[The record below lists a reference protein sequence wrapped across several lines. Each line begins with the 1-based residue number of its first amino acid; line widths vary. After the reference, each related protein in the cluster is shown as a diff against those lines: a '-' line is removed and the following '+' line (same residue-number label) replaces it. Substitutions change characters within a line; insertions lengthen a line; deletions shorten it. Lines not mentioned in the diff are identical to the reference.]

1 MKIKNYTQLERRVRV
16 LEKLAYKRYYEDSS
30 NFDDELDSE
39 ADKILANYKSFDDD
53 LQDEVDSA
61 VKSKKYKRFKYN
73 TIEEWL
79 TDGLFN
85 GKIDKRNHVT
95 LYKALDMVEDTLSKL
110 GISGS
115 KFGINKTVELQNII
129 EEISNLS
136 SIRANYVLVKALK
149 SKKDELQH
157 DIDRCH
163 YDFSVNIDNLCKY
176 IKSLVNLD
184 IHEVI
189 CKQNRKNGFAEIQIV
204 NRKNKNVYLK
214 YHILLNTGNQFKED
228 YPYHAEEVKDKRWSS
243 WINKLSELNDKIEDD
258 ILICVDGLRD
268 GLVLNKKMKDLVKY
282 LDRYC
287 LNNGEKA
294 VVEYSEY
301 SQNKCFLGIV
311 LKGQSHPS
319 IKYLIEYNAPKFSI
333 TRKYP
338 TNKYDVNKFS
348 YYKLN
353 DFADEVVTSDVED
366 MQNN

>member
-1 MKIKNYTQLERRVRV
+1 MKNRRYTQLERRVRV
-16 LEKLAYKRYYEDSS
+16 LEKLVYKQYNENES
-30 NFDDELDSE
+30 NFDDELDS
-39 ADKILANYKSFDDD
+39 AANKILANYKSFDDD

-61 VKSKKYKRFKYN
+61 INSKKYKHFKYN
-73 TIEEWL
+73 TIDEWL
-79 TDGLFN
+79 TDDMFN

-95 LYKALDMVEDTLSKL
+95 LYKALDMIDNALNKL
-110 GISGS
+110 GISAS
-115 KFGINKTVELQNII
+115 KFGIDKTVELQNLI
-129 EEISNLS
+129 EEISDLS

-163 YDFSVNIDNLCKY
+163 YDFSINIDNLCKY

-184 IHEVI
+184 IHEVV
-189 CKQNRKNGFAEIQIV
+189 CKQNRKNGFAEIQII

-228 YPYHAEEVKDKRWSS
+228 YPYHAEEFKSKRWSS
-243 WINKLSELNDKIEDD
+243 WINTLSELNDKIEDD

-268 GLVLNKKMKDLVKY
+268 GLVLNKRMKYLVKY

-287 LNNGEKA
+287 LDNGEKA
-294 VVEYSEY
+294 VVEFSEY

-311 LKGQSHPS
+311 LKGQSYPS
-319 IKYLIEYNAPKFSI
+319 IKYLIEYNVPKFSI

-338 TNKYDVNKFS
+338 TNKNGVNSFS

-353 DFADEVVTSDVED
+353 DFADEVITPDVEY
-366 MQNN
+366 MQNK